1 MFSKLKKPY
10 LIAEISGNHNG
21 SLKRAKEII
30 KLAKV
35 NGADCVKLQ
44 TYTPE
49 TMTIKSSNKDFLI
62 SKGLWKGYRLWDL
75 YKHAHTP
82 FKWHKELFD
91 YAKKI
96 KITCISTPFDET
108 AVDLLENLKVPFYKI
123 ASFEI
128 TDIPLIK
135 YIAKKNK
142 PIMLSTGMAN
152 LSEITRA
159 VKEIKIYN
167 NKEILLFHCVSG
179 YPTPIDEINLSNI
192 NYLKQK
198 YKCEIGLSDHTIG
211 NTAAVTSIAY
221 GVKVIEKHFT
231 ISRKNKGPDSEFSI
245 EPNELLSLNKNVN
258 EAYQSIGKVNFNLKK
273 SEKYNIKFRRS
284 IYAIQDIKKNEK
296 FTINN
301 IKRIRPGYGLSPI
314 YFEKILGKK
323 SKKNITKGTPIN
335 LTYVNNK

>member
-167 NKEILLFHCVSG
+167 NKEITLADIPGLIEHASAGKGLGHDF
-179 YPTPIDEINLSNI
+179 LSHVERCKI
-192 NYLKQK
+192 LIHVVDITEEKPFENY
-198 YKCEIGLSDHTIG
+198 
-211 NTAAVTSIAY
+211 
-221 GVKVIEKHFT
+221 KVI
-231 ISRKNKGPDSEFSI
+231 RQ
-245 EPNELLSLNKNVN
+245 ELLNYGGKIEQKKEIIALNKIEIADQKRV
-258 EAYQSIGKVNFNLKK
+258 E
-273 SEKYNIKFRRS
+273 E
-284 IYAIQDIKKNEK
+284 IKKE
-296 FTINN
+296 
-301 IKRIRPGYGLSPI
+301 
-314 YFEKILGKK
+314 FETLNQEVKLISAATGHQLDQL
-323 SKKNITKGTPIN
+323 TN
-335 LTYVNNK
+335 LCLEYLQDE